1 MCEMGINIA
10 AENSIYCSFLLRI
23 KGIGNLLS
31 NICLEVGW
39 CEDNRDRP
47 GNCDYRLW
55 YNR

>member
-1 MCEMGINIA
+1 MGINIA
-10 AENSIYCSFLLRI
+10 SENSIYCSFFLRI
-23 KGIGNLLS
+23 KVIGNLLS
-31 NICLEVGW
+31 NICWEVGW